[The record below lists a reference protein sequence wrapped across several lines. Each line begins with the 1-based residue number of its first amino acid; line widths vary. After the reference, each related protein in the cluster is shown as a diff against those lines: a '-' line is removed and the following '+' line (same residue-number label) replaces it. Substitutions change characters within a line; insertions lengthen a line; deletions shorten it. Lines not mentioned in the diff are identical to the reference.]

1 MPDAFIVR
9 AAEWNLDENAIAA
22 VRSAVF
28 IVEQGVPE
36 ALEWEAIDPQCVWFV
51 ALSSVGAA
59 VGVVRLTRAGRIGRI
74 GRMAVL
80 PEWRRRGVGLA
91 LMESALRAAREL
103 GLSGVHLSA
112 QTHALSF
119 YARFGFI
126 AEGPEYLDAGIPHR
140 SMRLDLKDSA

>member
-9 AAEWNLDENAIAA
+9 AANWNLDENAIAK
-22 VRSAVF
+22 VRHAVF

-51 ALSSVGAA
+51 ALSSVGAV
-59 VGVVRLTRAGRIGRI
+59 VGIVRLTQDGRI

-80 PEWRRRGVGLA
+80 PEWRRRGVGQVLVERV
-91 LMESALRAAREL
+91 LQAAHDL

-112 QTHALSF
+112 QTHAMSF

-126 AEGPEYLDAGIPHR
+126 AEGPEYLDAGISHR